1 MTPALTAAI
10 LVVSDRC
17 SRGEAEDTTGPR
29 LAAFLESRG
38 WTIVARRVVPD
49 EAGEIREA
57 VREWADARTAGLI
70 LTAGGTG
77 LGPRDVTPEATAA
90 VLDRQADGLV
100 FLMRSEGLKHTPRA
114 VLSRGIAGT
123 RRSSLIVNLPGSP
136 SGAEE
141 SAAAILDLVPHAL
154 AMMQGEGHGGAGG
167 KGS

>member
-38 WTIVARRVVPD
+38 WRVAALRVVPD
-49 EAGEIREA
+49 VAGGIQA
-57 VREWADARTAGLI
+57 AIREWADGGVAGLI

-100 FLMRSEGLKHTPRA
+100 FLMRAEGLKHTPRA
-114 VLSRGIAGT
+114 VLSRGLAGT
-123 RRSSLIVNLPGSP
+123 RKSSLVVNLPGSP
-136 SGAEE
+136 AGAEE
-141 SAAAILDLVPHAL
+141 SAAAIIDLVPHAL
-154 AMMQGEGHGGAGG
+154 AMMQGEGHAAAGG
-167 KGS
+167 KGA